1 MNLVEIFHQYL
12 TPERLNTVIRVILTL
27 AIGIPLIIFVRKLVQ
42 KLVRNRL
49 SPQSEQLV
57 VRIVYYSLALILVV
71 MVLNEFGFKVSA
83 LLGAAGIIG
92 IAVGFAAQTSISN
105 IISGIFLISE
115 KPFVIG
121 DVIEV
126 GSIIG
131 EIQSIDLL
139 SLKLKTADNKFVR
152 VPNETVIK
160 TEVIN
165 LTRFP
170 ARRVD
175 IKITVSYKENL
186 KKVQE
191 LLIKIAEEEP
201 KALKEPQAIVRVD
214 SFGDSGIDFIFG
226 VWGKTSE
233 LFSLKTEI
241 MMRIKETFEAEN
253 IEIPYPH
260 IVLYADEK
268 IEKTKTI
275 KEV

>member
-115 KPFVIG
+115 KPFVVG

-139 SLKLKTADNKFVR
+139 SLKLKTVDNKFVR

-160 TEVIN
+160 TEVTN

-214 SFGDSGIDFIFG
+214 SFGDSGIDFLFG

-233 LFSLKTEI
+233 LASLKTEI

>member
-126 GSIIG
+126 GSII
-131 EIQSIDLL
+131 
-139 SLKLKTADNKFVR
+139 
-152 VPNETVIK
+152 
-160 TEVIN
+160 
-165 LTRFP
+165 
-170 ARRVD
+170 
-175 IKITVSYKENL
+175 
-186 KKVQE
+186 
-191 LLIKIAEEEP
+191 
-201 KALKEPQAIVRVD
+201 
-214 SFGDSGIDFIFG
+214 
-226 VWGKTSE
+226 
-233 LFSLKTEI
+233 
-241 MMRIKETFEAEN
+241 
-253 IEIPYPH
+253 
-260 IVLYADEK
+260 
-268 IEKTKTI
+268 
-275 KEV
+275 

>member
-1 MNLVEIFHQYL
+1 MNLLEIIRQYI

-27 AIGIPLIIFVRKLVQ
+27 AIGIPIIIFVRKLVQ
-42 KLVRNRL
+42 KMVRNRL

-57 VRIVYYSLALILVV
+57 VRVVYYSLALILLV

-83 LLGAAGIIG
+83 LLGAAGVIG

-115 KPFVIG
+115 KPFVVG

-126 GSIIG
+126 GSVNG

-160 TEVIN
+160 TEVTN

>member
-1 MNLVEIFHQYL
+1 MNLLEIIRQYI

-27 AIGIPLIIFVRKLVQ
+27 AIGIPIIIFVRKLVQ
-42 KLVRNRL
+42 KMVRNRL

-57 VRIVYYSLALILVV
+57 VRVVYYSLALILLV

-126 GSIIG
+126 GSVNG

-160 TEVIN
+160 TEVTN

-170 ARRVD
+170 ERRVD
-175 IKITVSYKENL
+175 IQITVSYKENL

-191 LLIKIAEEEP
+191 LLLKIAEEEP
-201 KALKEPQAIVRVD
+201 KALKEPESLVRVD
-214 SFGDSGIDFIFG
+214 SFGDSGINLVFS

-233 LFSLKTEI
+233 LATLKTEI
-241 MMRIKETFEAEN
+241 IMRIKETFEEEN

-260 IVLYADEK
+260 IAICAEEK
-268 IEKTKTI
+268 I
-275 KEV
+275 

>member
-92 IAVGFAAQTSISN
+92 IAVGFASQTSISN

-139 SLKLKTADNKFVR
+139 SLKLKTVDNKFVR

-160 TEVIN
+160 TEVTN

>member
-139 SLKLKTADNKFVR
+139 SLKLKTVDNKFVR

-160 TEVIN
+160 TEVTN

>member
-115 KPFVIG
+115 KPFVVG

-139 SLKLKTADNKFVR
+139 SLKLKTVDNKFVR

-268 IEKTKTI
+268 NRKN
-275 KEV
+275 

>member
-12 TPERLNTVIRVILTL
+12 TPERLNTIIRVILTL

-139 SLKLKTADNKFVR
+139 SLKLKTVDNKFVR

-160 TEVIN
+160 TEVTN

>member
-115 KPFVIG
+115 KPFVVG

-160 TEVIN
+160 TEVTN

-214 SFGDSGIDFIFG
+214 SFGDSGIDFLFG

-233 LFSLKTEI
+233 LASLKTEI
-241 MMRIKETFEAEN
+241 MMRIKETFEEEN

>member
-139 SLKLKTADNKFVR
+139 SLKLKTVDNKFVR

>member
-12 TPERLNTVIRVILTL
+12 TPERLNTIIRVILTL

>member
-115 KPFVIG
+115 KPFVVG

-139 SLKLKTADNKFVR
+139 SLKLKTVDNKFVR

-160 TEVIN
+160 TEVTN

>member
-160 TEVIN
+160 TEVTN

>member
-139 SLKLKTADNKFVR
+139 SLKLKTVDNKFVR

-214 SFGDSGIDFIFG
+214 SFGDSGIDFLFG

-233 LFSLKTEI
+233 LASLKTEI